1 MNFCTIEHGRNPV
14 PFHGRQAVDNDTGFT
29 AFLAGGSFIPEPQYL
44 GPLVPL
50 RASC

>member
-1 MNFCTIEHGRNPV
+1 MSFCTIEHGRNPV
-14 PFHGRQAVDNDTGFT
+14 PFHDRQAVDNDTGFT